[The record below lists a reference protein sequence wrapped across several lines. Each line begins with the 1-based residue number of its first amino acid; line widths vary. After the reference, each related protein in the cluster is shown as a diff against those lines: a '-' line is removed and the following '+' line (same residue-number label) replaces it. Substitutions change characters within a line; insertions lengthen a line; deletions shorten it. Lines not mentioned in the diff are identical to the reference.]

1 MVRSPTTSP
10 IPLYLCID
18 QGGHASR
25 ALIFDGCGVLHA
37 SSLREVG
44 VHVPSPDRVEQDP
57 EELVASLR
65 VAIEEAMTS
74 LGDRADRIASAGIA
88 TQRSSIVCWDRRTG
102 VALSP
107 VISWQDRRA
116 HEWLSRFAAQTNEV
130 HRRTGLMLSAH
141 YGASKL
147 RWCLDHLP
155 AVTAAQREGRLAMGP
170 LASFLLFRLLD
181 EKPLLADPAN
191 AARTLLWNIRTM
203 DWDPWLL
210 ERFGVPQEPLPR
222 CVLTC
227 HPFGTLHVKEHR
239 IPLTVATGD
248 QSAAL
253 FSLGAP
259 QPEAAYI
266 NMGTGA
272 FIQRAFNQ
280 APEADGLLTGMV
292 YRDADRAVLVLEGT
306 VNGAGAALQWAEQ
319 EWGLE
324 NIEARLPGW
333 LARAGDIPLFL
344 NGVGGLGAPFWAAE
358 FVSRLVGDGEP
369 WQKAV
374 AVVESIVFL
383 LQTNFEL
390 MQKLPPA
397 PARLVVSG
405 GLARYDG
412 LCQRL
417 SDLSG
422 LALYRPAEH
431 EASARGTAYLLAGFP
446 GDWPEEKP
454 GAQFE
459 PKQNTGLRQ
468 RYQRWRAEMQRA
480 L

>member
-1 MVRSPTTSP
+1 M
-10 IPLYLCID
+10 
-18 QGGHASR
+18 
-25 ALIFDGCGVLHA
+25 FDGRGALHA

-44 VHVPSPDRVEQDP
+44 VRTPTPDRVEQDP

-65 VAIEEAMTS
+65 AAIEEAMTS
-74 LGDRADRIASAGIA
+74 LGDRADRIAGAGIA

-102 VALSP
+102 AALSP

-130 HRRTGLMLSAH
+130 HQRTGLMLSAH

-170 LASFLLFRLLD
+170 LASFLLFRLLE

-191 AARTLLWNIRTM
+191 AARTLLWNIRAM

-210 ERFGVPQEPLPR
+210 ELFGVPLESLPR
-222 CVLTC
+222 CVPTH
-227 HPFGTLHVKEHR
+227 HPFGTLPVKERR

-259 QPEAAYI
+259 PPEAAYI

-272 FIQRAFNQ
+272 FIQRAFDQ
-280 APEADGLLTGMV
+280 EPEAAGLLTGMV
-292 YRDADRAVLVLEGT
+292 YRNADRAVFVLEGT
-306 VNGAGAALQWAEQ
+306 VNGAGAALQWAVR

-324 NIEARLPGW
+324 NLEARLPEW

-358 FVSRLVGDGEP
+358 FDSRLIGDGEP

-383 LQTNFEL
+383 LQTNLEL
-390 MQKLPPA
+390 MQKFPPA
-397 PARLVVSG
+397 PTRLVVSG
-405 GLARYDG
+405 GLARYEG

-431 EASARGTAYLLAGFP
+431 EATARGTAYLLAGFP

-454 GAQFE
+454 GTPFE

-468 RYQRWRAEMQRA
+468 RYQRWRVEMQRA